1 LDNHLTFTDQICY
14 WFKSIGKDCVVTRGH
29 GDIFDTLQISS
40 FGKVKLTLKLIDL
53 ESWINSKMAENEALS
68 YKVVQSKIRL
78 TGILSVVL
86 WEDVWQAR
94 KEIVKS
100 RLEALLGISQRIPG
114 RLTVVRRIDKQ
125 TASGFLNKNHLQG
138 SVSSKTQYGLYLPK
152 KYYRVLNQEVF
163 KSLPVEELLVAVAT
177 FSHPRIFRRDEESYR
192 SYEMIRFANLVCST
206 VVGGVNKLIS
216 AFVSDFHPGD
226 LMTYADL
233 EWSEGTSY
241 ARLGFES
248 ISDTGPIGFWLD
260 PVSLNR
266 VSKKTSGS
274 TVGNQVSVF
283 NLGSRKFVRAFNK
296 PLS

>member
-1 LDNHLTFTDQICY
+1 
-14 WFKSIGKDCVVTRGH
+14 
-29 GDIFDTLQISS
+29 
-40 FGKVKLTLKLIDL
+40 
-53 ESWINSKMAENEALS
+53 MAENEALS